1 MKIYLRLLRYLKPY
15 WPRLVVAIILASFV
29 SSLTGIL
36 AWLVEPVLDK
46 IFAQKDTQMLF
57 MLTSAI
63 FLVTFLKGLFSY
75 GQAYFMR
82 YVGNRVLMD
91 LRNEIFG
98 HTLSLPLGFF
108 TKYSTGRLM
117 SRVIN
122 DVTLIQSAVSGVV
135 KDIFQHTL
143 TVFVLLGVMIYQD
156 WKLTLLALFGFPLSS
171 YLLVRFG
178 KRLRRLSHLG
188 QENISDL
195 TNLLQESLS
204 GIRVVKAFTMDDY
217 ERKRFKEK
225 NLSYFRNLMRVTK
238 IQELTSP
245 LMEVI
250 GSLGL
255 ALMVGYGGYYVI
267 QGNITQG
274 TFFSF
279 MAASMMMYAPVRT
292 LASANNM
299 IQQAIAA
306 SQRVFSVL
314 DEDTEQSFS
323 TGTHI
328 FGSVR
333 GAVEYKG
340 VSFHYEGS
348 DLATLKDVWVRAQP
362 GEIVALVGSSG
373 SGKTTL
379 VNLLPRFFEPTAG
392 EIIIDNI
399 KIQDATLTSLRQQ
412 IGIVS
417 QETVLFDDT
426 VVNNI
431 SYGEQGVK
439 EEAVIQAA
447 QAAFAHPFISRLPQG
462 YETMIG
468 ERGVKLSGGERQRLA
483 IARALLR
490 NAPILILDE
499 ATSALDSESE
509 LMVQQAL
516 VNLMKN
522 RTTFVIA
529 HRLSTI
535 KNATQILVLDH
546 GQIVERGSHDEL
558 LQRGGVYK
566 RLYQVQ
572 FREEENYAENL

>member
-1 MKIYLRLLRYLKPY
+1 MKIYLRLLKYVKPY
-15 WPRLVVAIILASFV
+15 WARLVIAIIFAIFV
-29 SSLTGIL
+29 SLLTGTL
-36 AWLVEPVLDK
+36 AWLVEPVLDNVFDK
-46 IFAQKDTQMLF
+46 KDFRMLLIFTP
-57 MLTSAI
+57 AI
-63 FLVTFLKGLFSY
+63 FLATFLKGLFSY

-91 LRNEIFG
+91 LRNDLFS
-98 HTLSLPLGFF
+98 HTVLLPLGFF
-108 TKYSTGRLM
+108 TKFSTGKLM

-122 DVTLIQSAVSGVV
+122 DVMLIQSAVSGVV
-135 KDIFQHTL
+135 KDVFQHSL
-143 TVFVLLGVMIYQD
+143 TVVVLLGVMFYQD
-156 WKLTLLALFGFPLSS
+156 WKLTLLALIGFPLSS

-178 KRLRRLSHLG
+178 RRLRRLSHLG

-195 TNLLQESLS
+195 TTLLQESIS
-204 GIRVVKAFTMDDY
+204 GIRVVKAFTMEDY
-217 ERKRFKEK
+217 EKRRFQEK

-255 ALMVGYGGYYVI
+255 AVMIGYGGYHVI
-267 QGNITQG
+267 QGNISQG
-274 TFFSF
+274 NFFSF
-279 MAASMMMYAPVRT
+279 MTACLMMYGPVKT

-299 IQQAIAA
+299 IQQAIAG
-306 SQRVFSVL
+306 SQRVFAIL
-314 DEDTEQSFS
+314 DEKMEQSFS
-323 TGTHI
+323 TGNRVL
-328 FGSVR
+328 GSVR
-333 GAVEYKG
+333 GAIEYKG
-340 VSFHYEGS
+340 VSFQYEGS
-348 DLATLKDVWVRAQP
+348 DLATLNDVCVTAQS
-362 GEIVALVGSSG
+362 GEVVALVGSSG

-379 VNLLPRFFEPTAG
+379 INLLPRFFEPTSG
-392 EIIIDNI
+392 EIWIDNI
-399 KIQDATLTSLRQQ
+399 KIQDVTLISLRQQ

-426 VVNNI
+426 VAHNI
-431 SYGEQGVK
+431 SYGEEGVK
-439 EEAVIQAA
+439 KEAIIQAA
-447 QAAFAHPFISRLPQG
+447 QAAYAHHFISRLPQG

-546 GQIVERGSHDEL
+546 GRIVERGTHDEL
-558 LQRGGVYK
+558 LKRNGVYK
-566 RLYQVQ
+566 RFYQIQ
-572 FREEENYAENL
+572 FREEEDYAENL